1 MINKHKAPKKQPV
14 RYESYATN
22 IRIQG
27 MAVVLC
33 KMPYEK
39 QHGNPEKVSEIIGD
53 ALEFYYKN
61 QQEKTASDKEN
72 AGDDKK
78 ELASGEI

>member
-1 MINKHKAPKKQPV
+1 MRNKHKAAPKAV

-33 KMPYEK
+33 KMPYEEK
-39 QHGNPEKVSEIIGD
+39 HGDPETVSKVIGD

-61 QQEKTASDKEN
+61 KQSEIEAMKDKSEP
-72 AGDDKK
+72 DKK
-78 ELASGEI
+78 ELANDKI